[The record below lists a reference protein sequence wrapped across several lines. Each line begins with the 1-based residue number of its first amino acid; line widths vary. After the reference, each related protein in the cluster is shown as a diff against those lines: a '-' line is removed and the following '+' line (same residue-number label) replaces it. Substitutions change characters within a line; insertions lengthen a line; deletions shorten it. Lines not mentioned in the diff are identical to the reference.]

1 MIMADMT
8 VPSRTPAKYPKN
20 IMDNAAAVI
29 TNETSQYGFTFPNSF
44 FNTLAIATMNP
55 SPERY
60 TISVL
65 ISSNTPKA
73 ITTQLINSIV
83 SWEM

>member
-29 TNETSQYGFTFPNSF
+29 IVYFLKFLPFAYYFSFALFGF
-44 FNTLAIATMNP
+44 I
-55 SPERY
+55 
-60 TISVL
+60 
-65 ISSNTPKA
+65 
-73 ITTQLINSIV
+73 
-83 SWEM
+83 